1 MKTRLF
7 IHDRPGAI
15 SAQHFGDW
23 ALVYTGDIHAD
34 VASFNAERGE
44 YPYLRAILCY
54 AESRRINVPIRP
66 DDIMQ
71 SLKPGEFLHDEE
83 DPSTWDESTR
93 RSRCQTGFAQAL
105 AAMTCSPRLTGE
117 EKLAVVA
124 LVREHGVT
132 RSDFWTL
139 DERPGEVGYE
149 IDGKEWHHKLR
160 QVRNDPAAE
169 LFAVWGS

>member
-1 MKTRLF
+1 MRARLF

-23 ALVYTGDIHAD
+23 ALVYTGDVQAD

-71 SLKPGEFLHDEE
+71 SLDPGEFLHDEE
-83 DPSTWDESTR
+83 DPDTWDERTR
-93 RSRCQTGFAQAL
+93 RSRCQTGFARAL
-105 AAMTCSPRLTGE
+105 AAMTCSPRLTFD

-132 RSDFWTL
+132 RSDFWAI
-139 DERPGEVGYE
+139 DERPGDIGYK
-149 IDGKEWHHKLR
+149 INGKEWHHKLR

>member
-1 MKTRLF
+1 MRARLF

-23 ALVYTGDIHAD
+23 ALVYTGDVQAD

-71 SLKPGEFLHDEE
+71 SLDPGEFLHDEE
-83 DPSTWDESTR
+83 DPDTWDERTR
-93 RSRCQTGFAQAL
+93 RSRCQTGFARAL

-132 RSDFWTL
+132 RSDFWAI
-139 DERPGEVGYE
+139 DERPGDIGYK
-149 IDGKEWHHKLR
+149 INGKEWHHKLR